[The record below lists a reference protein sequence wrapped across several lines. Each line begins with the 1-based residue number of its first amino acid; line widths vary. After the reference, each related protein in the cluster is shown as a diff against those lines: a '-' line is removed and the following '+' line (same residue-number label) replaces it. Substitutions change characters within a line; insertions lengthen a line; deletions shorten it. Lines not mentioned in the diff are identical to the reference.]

1 MSVGAL
7 ALSTVR
13 SPRHLVFRTIA
24 ASPGL
29 ASGAAA
35 LMIVQQ
41 VAEFTVPVL
50 LGLAIDKGIATGDVK
65 STAFWACLLV
75 ADFLVLVI
83 AQLGGSRLGLRAVE
97 STQHRLRLALV
108 ERLLAPT
115 GLKRTR
121 SVGELL
127 AITGSDITR
136 LSSAVLIV
144 VYPAAELAALAYA
157 AIALG
162 LIWWP
167 LGCTV
172 LLGGLALV
180 LTMEVVGRPFLKR
193 TAVEQEAIAGV
204 ASVAADTLAGAT
216 TLRGLGAR
224 GWAIGIHNEANE
236 LALTATKRA
245 RAAEQRFVAV
255 SRALSAVLVVGV
267 AVAAAFLAVG
277 GTITVGQLIIVVG
290 LVQLVIGPLE
300 AIAINLAAVWLA
312 ALASATRVLALAT
325 EPQAR
330 PEPGVA
336 HVASTNPD
344 TAPALELSWP
354 AAGGPAASSHGLAL
368 TVCVGEVVGIVAD
381 AASAHE
387 LIARI
392 RRCGSADAGRILL
405 GGRDAAHLDAAALS
419 TRLLVASQHIAG
431 AALPQPGPRARQ
443 NAHAVST
450 PHSGGELQRAALAQA
465 YAGTAPVLI
474 LHEPTSAL
482 DPMTEQRVAGDL
494 RAAVAG
500 RAVLIVTTAPAL
512 LAVADRVHYLWC
524 GAVRSGSH
532 RELLEIREYR
542 EALR

>member
-50 LGLAIDKGIATGDVK
+50 LGLAIDKGIATGDVQR
-65 STAFWACLLV
+65 TAFWACLLV

-180 LTMEVVGRPFLKR
+180 ATMEVVGRPYLKR

-450 PHSGGELQRAALAQA
+450 PPFR
-465 YAGTAPVLI
+465 
-474 LHEPTSAL
+474 
-482 DPMTEQRVAGDL
+482 R
-494 RAAVAG
+494 
-500 RAVLIVTTAPAL
+500 
-512 LAVADRVHYLWC
+512 
-524 GAVRSGSH
+524 
-532 RELLEIREYR
+532 
-542 EALR
+542 